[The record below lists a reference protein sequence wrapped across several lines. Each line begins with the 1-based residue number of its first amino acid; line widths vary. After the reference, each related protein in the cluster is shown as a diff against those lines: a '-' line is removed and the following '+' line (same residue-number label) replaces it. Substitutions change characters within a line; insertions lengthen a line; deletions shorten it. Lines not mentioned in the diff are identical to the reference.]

1 MDAEVGDRVP
11 SAIWG
16 EQRYMCVLQGQK
28 EGFRQQVPAVSS
40 TGHQQGWEPLPKA
53 GETQLGLE
61 AKTFSQFIS
70 LKLGA
75 VPNG

>member
-1 MDAEVGDRVP
+1 
-11 SAIWG
+11 
-16 EQRYMCVLQGQK
+16 MCVLQGQK

-40 TGHQQGWEPLPKA
+40 TDHQQGWGPLPKA
-53 GETQLGLE
+53 GENQLGLE